1 MIEMAGL
8 NTIKITRRNEQDAQ
22 GVSMLMGRKLYLA
35 GLCIISIFFAGCQP
49 KVYLMPS
56 PAGIVPGGELFNLS
70 QNDKDDNL
78 LYTLFA
84 TNRQPIDSSTK
95 SDYYSIF
102 PSDTLRM
109 GFVVH
114 RVGAEGMSW
123 EEIYNESLQSE
134 RSRDIL
140 ITREYAREIVEY
152 DIKDDLSTLSS
163 QAYGFFEQINE
174 LLDKNIDKDILI
186 YVHGAN
192 SSYYRATAQGAQFYH
207 FTGHNSVVISFSW
220 PSAENILK
228 YKVDVMHAKKTV
240 PAFARLIEL
249 LATHTEAKHINIL
262 AYSAGAQVTAP
273 GLVYLRE
280 AHPDMTTAELKKKFR
295 IREVY
300 FASPDAEF
308 KSFAQRYVKF
318 KDIVGRTTINMN
330 LNDRVLEF
338 SAFQNGFSR
347 LGRPDLSEVS
357 PEDLQILIDA
367 SNTPQLDLL
376 DVAGSTSLDIGHAH
390 DSWYNH
396 PWVSTDVLMLLL
408 FNADPLARGLEQH
421 RYEDGSTGYLFPE
434 GYDRKIRELIA
445 GNKKGLLEKLKAE
458 GRD

>member
-1 MIEMAGL
+1 
-8 NTIKITRRNEQDAQ
+8 
-22 GVSMLMGRKLYLA
+22 MLMGRKVYLA
-35 GLCIISIFFAGCQP
+35 GLFIISMFFAGCQP

-56 PAGIVPGGELFNLS
+56 PAGIVPGSELFSLS
-70 QNDKDDNL
+70 ADNKDENL
-78 LYTLFA
+78 LYTLYA
-84 TNRQPIDSSTK
+84 TNRQPMESATN
-95 SDYYSIF
+95 SDHYSIF
-102 PSDTLRM
+102 PSETLRM

-114 RVGAEGMSW
+114 RVGEQSMSW
-123 EEIYNESLQSE
+123 EEIYNESLQVK
-134 RSRDIL
+134 RSQDIL
-140 ITREYAREIVEY
+140 ITREYAREVVEY
-152 DIKDDLSTLSS
+152 NIDDDLSTLSS
-163 QAYGFFEQINE
+163 QAGGFFEQIDK
-174 LLDKNIDKDILI
+174 LLDKNIDKDILL

-207 FTGHNSVVISFSW
+207 FTGHNSVVITFAW

-249 LATHTEAKHINIL
+249 LATHTKAKYINIL

-280 AHPDMTTAELKKKFR
+280 AYPQMTTDELKKKFR
-295 IREVY
+295 IGEVY

-308 KSFAQRYVKF
+308 KSFSQRYAKF

-338 SAFQNGFSR
+338 SAFENGFSR
-347 LGRPDLSEVS
+347 LGRPDVSEVN
-357 PEDLQILIDA
+357 PEDLQILVDA

-376 DVAGSTSLDIGHAH
+376 DVAGSAALNIGHAH

-408 FNADPLARGLEQH
+408 FNADPLARGLEPY
-421 RYEDGSTGYLFPE
+421 RYEDGSTGYRFPE
-434 GYDRKIRELIA
+434 DYDSRIKELIA
-445 GNKKGLLEKLKAE
+445 GNKKELLEKLQAE
-458 GRD
+458 GRN

>member
-1 MIEMAGL
+1 
-8 NTIKITRRNEQDAQ
+8 
-22 GVSMLMGRKLYLA
+22 MLMGRKVYLA
-35 GLCIISIFFAGCQP
+35 GLFIISMFFAGCQP

-56 PAGIVPGGELFNLS
+56 PAGIVPGGEFFNLS
-70 QNDKDDNL
+70 ANNKDDNL
-78 LYTLFA
+78 LYTLYA
-84 TNRQPIDSSTK
+84 TNRQPIESSNE
-95 SDYYSIF
+95 SDHYSIF
-102 PSDTLRM
+102 PSETLRM

-114 RVGAEGMSW
+114 RVGEGSMSW
-123 EEIYNESLQSE
+123 DEIYNESLQAK
-134 RSRDIL
+134 RSKDIL
-140 ITREYAREIVEY
+140 ITREYAREVVEY
-152 DIKDDLSTLSS
+152 NIEDDLSTLSS
-163 QAYGFFEQINE
+163 QADGFFEQIDE
-174 LLDKNIDKDILI
+174 LLDENIDKDILL

-207 FTGHNSVVISFSW
+207 FTGHNSVVITFSW

-228 YKVDVMHAKKTV
+228 YKVDVMHAKQTV

-249 LATHTEAKHINIL
+249 LATHTKAKHINIL

-280 AHPDMTTAELKKKFR
+280 AYPDMTTDELKKKFR
-295 IREVY
+295 IGEVY

-308 KSFAQRYVKF
+308 KSFSQRYVKF

-338 SAFQNGFSR
+338 SAFENGFSR
-347 LGRPDLSEVS
+347 LGRPDLTEVS

-376 DVAGSTSLDIGHAH
+376 DVAGSAALNIGHAH

-408 FNADPLARGLEQH
+408 FNADPLERGLEEK
-421 RYEDGSTGYLFPE
+421 RYNDRSTAYIFPSD
-434 GYDRKIRELIA
+434 YQSRIRKINAEHKEELR
-445 GNKKGLLEKLKAE
+445 EKLLAE